1 MYPCTVSVVGKT
13 NLLLLVGTVCRCDWC
28 GISESVQGLHREPNL
43 NAAVKFRM
51 MTNKTILVKLWN
63 NSATRKVV
71 PPFCIISWWSQ
82 GGPGNQE
89 HATDTEWPY
98 FPFTLF
104 DAASVR
110 LESRINLQG
119 FVELI
124 FSLSF
129 CWVWPPGLFWHEN
142 VAPRRTLLS
151 IAFCIFFYAQG
162 ELVGIIEVDNQGIN
176 CLGCQRCYAKSN

>member
-1 MYPCTVSVVGKT
+1 MFFHWQSSFIYFFLFSSWEEGDTWFRWWSVWVRFIHVSYPELWPQGYWW
-13 NLLLLVGTVCRCDWC
+13 CDWC

-89 HATDTEWPY
+89 HATNTEWPD
-98 FPFTLF
+98 FSVSPFLMLP
-104 DAASVR
+104 V
-110 LESRINLQG
+110 LGWKSRINFTRPHWAHFFVVG
-119 FVELI
+119 FTSPGCSGMRMSLLI
-124 FSLSF
+124 KYSVLHFSM
-129 CWVWPPGLFWHEN
+129 HREN
-142 VAPRRTLLS
+142 WS
-151 IAFCIFFYAQG
+151 
-162 ELVGIIEVDNQGIN
+162 E
-176 CLGCQRCYAKSN
+176 

>member
-28 GISESVQGLHREPNL
+28 GISESVEGLHREPNL

-51 MTNKTILVKLWN
+51 MTSKTILVKLWN
-63 NSATRKVV
+63 NPATRKVV
-71 PPFCIISWWSQ
+71 SPFCIISWWSQ

-119 FVELI
+119 LIELI
-124 FSLSF
+124 F
-129 CWVWPPGLFWHEN
+129 
-142 VAPRRTLLS
+142 
-151 IAFCIFFYAQG
+151 FFSPF
-162 ELVGIIEVDNQGIN
+162 VGFGP
-176 CLGCQRCYAKSN
+176 LGCSGMRMSLPGEHFWV